1 MNNTPAVEMC
11 YDLIIATLK
20 ANAPKDTGNLSTYA
34 IRRTENTVTIGAEQ
48 APYAVYTEEKN
59 KSSKG
64 WIRKTMDGLIPI
76 IQSIMQGN
84 LKEEDIKKMI
94 DSQNQI
100 YNKGMGKVLKRE
112 QEKLEKIQSQ
122 KGGKQ

>member
-1 MNNTPAVEMC
+1 MC

-48 APYAVYTEEKN
+48 APYAIYTEEKN

-76 IQSIMQGN
+76 LKSILQGN
-84 LKEEDIKKMI
+84 LTIEEVQRMI
-94 DSQNQI
+94 DNQNDT

-112 QEKLEKIQSQ
+112 QEKLAKIQSQ
-122 KGGKQ
+122 KGGK

>member
-1 MNNTPAVEMC
+1 MNNNAPSIEMC

-64 WIRKTMDGLIPI
+64 WIRTTMDGLIPI
-76 IQSIMQGN
+76 IKSILQGN
-84 LKEEDIKKMI
+84 LSAEEVQSMI
-94 DSQNQI
+94 NTQNNI
-100 YNKGMGKVLKRE
+100 YNKDMEKILKRE
-112 QEKLEKIQSQ
+112 QEKLNKFKSK
-122 KGGKQ
+122 KGG

>member
-1 MNNTPAVEMC
+1 MNNGPTIEMC

-64 WIRKTMDGLIPI
+64 WIRKTMDGLVPI
-76 IQSIMQGN
+76 LKSILQGN
-84 LKEEDIKKMI
+84 LTAEEVQSMI
-94 DSQNQI
+94 NTQNNI
-100 YNKGMGKVLKRE
+100 YNKDMEKILKRE
-112 QEKLEKIQSQ
+112 QEKLNKFKSK
-122 KGGKQ
+122 KGG

>member
-1 MNNTPAVEMC
+1 MNNNAPSIEMC

-76 IQSIMQGN
+76 LKSILQGN
-84 LKEEDIKKMI
+84 LTAEEVRSMI
-94 DSQNQI
+94 NTQNNI
-100 YNKGMGKVLKRE
+100 YNKDMEKILKRE
-112 QEKLEKIQSQ
+112 QEKLNKFKSK
-122 KGGKQ
+122 KGG